1 MPNRLA
7 LLSQRFCGVCHVL
20 HLLLPLRAV
29 LVCKQADHVG
39 IRDELTQH
47 AQPLG
52 AVVPV
57 ILRRLPRLAFALA
70 LAGCFGL
77 QAGRSRRHQG
87 RADAACP
94 TAWLCCPNDF
104 AASAT
109 SCICSCPC
117 GLFWFASRP
126 LITSASGTS

>member
-1 MPNRLA
+1 MVSCCPSDFAASATSCICSCPCGLFWFASRPITSASGTSWRSMPNRLA

-52 AVVPV
+52 S
-57 ILRRLPRLAFALA
+57 
-70 LAGCFGL
+70 
-77 QAGRSRRHQG
+77 Q
-87 RADAACP
+87 
-94 TAWLCCPNDF
+94 
-104 AASAT
+104 
-109 SCICSCPC
+109 PC
-117 GLFWFASRP
+117 
-126 LITSASGTS
+126 